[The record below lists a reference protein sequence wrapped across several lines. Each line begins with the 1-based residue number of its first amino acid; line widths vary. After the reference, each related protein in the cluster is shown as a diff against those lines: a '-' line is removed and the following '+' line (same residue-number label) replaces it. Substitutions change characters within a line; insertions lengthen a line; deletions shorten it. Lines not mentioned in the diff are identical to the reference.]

1 MPNSPHVLAGD
12 RVLRDR
18 IIVSIGPVVYAVDY
32 AVRLT
37 ELKGVPRDASG
48 RVIAMGKAA
57 KSPSEEPNP
66 ICVSPFE
73 QLLALAAL
81 AMAMQ
86 SLVHP
91 FLTLLSGLCGFCG
104 VSTIRISR
112 SLPASVSN
120 RVWFRDDTQ
129 LGTTLWDPER
139 STVRTGLGIVSA
151 A

>member
-66 ICVSPFE
+66 
-73 QLLALAAL
+73 
-81 AMAMQ
+81 
-86 SLVHP
+86 
-91 FLTLLSGLCGFCG
+91 
-104 VSTIRISR
+104 
-112 SLPASVSN
+112 
-120 RVWFRDDTQ
+120 
-129 LGTTLWDPER
+129 
-139 STVRTGLGIVSA
+139 SA
-151 A
+151 